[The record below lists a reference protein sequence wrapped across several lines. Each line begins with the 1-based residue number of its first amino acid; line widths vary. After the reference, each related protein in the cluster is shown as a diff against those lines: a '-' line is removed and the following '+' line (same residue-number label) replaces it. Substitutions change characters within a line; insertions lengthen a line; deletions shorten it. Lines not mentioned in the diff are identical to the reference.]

1 MGYMTPILSDS
12 SYTKTVDSQ
21 GNTKVKKELGK
32 DDFLNLLIAQLK
44 NQDPLNPM
52 KDQEFIAQLATFSS
66 LEQVSNMN
74 KNLEEFLKQQ
84 SYQNATVAST
94 MIGKEITSIEGEKG
108 VVASVKIEDSG
119 VYLSVNGK
127 NIAFNDIKEI
137 KNPSTV

>member
-21 GNTKVKKELGK
+21 GNAKVKKELGK

-74 KNLEEFLKQQ
+74 KNMEEFLKQQ

-137 KNPSTV
+137 KNPSAV

>member
-12 SYTKTVDSQ
+12 SYTKTVESHE
-21 GNTKVKKELGK
+21 NIKVKKELGK

-84 SYQNATVAST
+84 QYQNSVAAAS
-94 MIGKEITSIEGEKG
+94 MIGKEITSVDGENG
-108 VVASVKIEDSG
+108 IVSGINMEDGG
-119 VYLSVNGK
+119 VYISVNGK

-137 KNPSTV
+137 KNPSAV

>member
-21 GNTKVKKELGK
+21 GNAKVKKELGK

-137 KNPSTV
+137 KNASI

>member
-1 MGYMTPILSDS
+1 MGYMSPILSDY

-21 GNTKVKKELGK
+21 SSAKVKKELGK

-84 SYQNATVAST
+84 NYQNAAVATT
-94 MIGKEITSIEGEKG
+94 MIGKEIKSIEGEGGIVSG
-108 VVASVKIEDSG
+108 VTLDENG
-119 VYLSVNGK
+119 VYLVVGDK
-127 NIAFNDIKEI
+127 KIAFSEIKEI
-137 KNPSTV
+137 KNPIN

>member
-1 MGYMTPILSDS
+1 MGYMSPILSDY

-21 GNTKVKKELGK
+21 SSAKVKKELGK

-137 KNPSTV
+137 KNPSAV